1 MSSPCNRR
9 IDSSPFKGEVGW
21 GMGYLGRELHRF
33 IHGLHPIPTP
43 SLPLKGRERTRC
55 VARGGLL
62 SLAAAL
68 LFAGGEAS
76 AQVRRLNVVC
86 SVQIEWCELISRA
99 YQDATGVRMALIH
112 RSSIDALSMLLAERQ
127 KPRTDVWFGGTGD
140 PHLQAAEQG
149 LTLEY
154 QSRAFDDLQPW
165 AQAQARR
172 GAYRTVGLYTGV
184 LGIAYS
190 PDQLR
195 RLGGPPP
202 RCWRDLLEPR
212 FERQVMM
219 GNPTSSGTGYLI
231 LSALTQLFGED
242 AAIDYLKGLHRSI
255 AQYTH
260 GGRGSIENVVRGEVA
275 VAIGF
280 LHDANTAR
288 ERGARLEFVLPC
300 EGTPAEIGSLSLIA
314 GAANTREAVQFYEW
328 ALTPEAQTLARQ
340 ASAFQWPSNRK
351 VPPDPR
357 MPVADLDKVIAYDHI
372 RFGSSGVRKRL
383 LTRWINEVNV
393 PGNE

>member
-1 MSSPCNRR
+1 M
-9 IDSSPFKGEVGW
+9 
-21 GMGYLGRELHRF
+21 
-33 IHGLHPIPTP
+33 
-43 SLPLKGRERTRC
+43 
-55 VARGGLL
+55 
-62 SLAAAL
+62 
-68 LFAGGEAS
+68 
-76 AQVRRLNVVC
+76 
-86 SVQIEWCELISRA
+86 
-99 YQDATGVRMALIH
+99 
-112 RSSIDALSMLLAERQ
+112 
-127 KPRTDVWFGGTGD
+127 
-140 PHLQAAEQG
+140 
-149 LTLEY
+149 
-154 QSRAFDDLQPW
+154 
-165 AQAQARR
+165 
-172 GAYRTVGLYTGV
+172 GLYTGV

-260 GGRGSIENVVRGEVA
+260 GGRGSIENLVRGEVA

-288 ERGARLEFVLPC
+288 ERGAKLEFVLPC

-393 PGNE
+393 PDNE